1 MDVTLADPFWAPRQ
15 AQLRDHTL
23 AVILDRLERQGVVE
37 NFRRLAGRSDA
48 RREAMHF
55 SDSDLYKWVEA
66 AVLAGRLDLAEESV
80 ELIEAVQRPDGYVHT
95 YYDTDAGFPRWTD
108 LDLGH
113 EQYCAGHLI
122 EAAIAHHEVT
132 GDDRLLTVATRC
144 ADDLLAT
151 FGPGRD
157 ERTDGHPEIELALA
171 RFAATTGDPRYLDH
185 ARWTVEARLAQAGS
199 DVATYRLGGH
209 AVRSLYFASGIAE
222 VALATGDDTYVATA
236 TRALDD
242 LLRLHSYPTGAV
254 GGRWMG
260 EAVGR
265 PYELPDA
272 TAYAETCAA
281 VAAVQF
287 CDRMWRLTGD
297 PRALDQIELLLY
309 NAVPC
314 GIGADGESWFYS
326 QPQAVDA
333 VEAETNPWVAMLDYG
348 DLMSLAWYPP
358 RRHQWFVVPCCPP
371 NLARMFATV
380 DRYVASTDAG
390 GDLLVRIPAAAR
402 IEGDGW
408 DVTVDS
414 AYPDDGRV
422 AVDAATA
429 PEGATVRVHRPAWAG
444 GAGPVPLAADGRAD
458 LPVDWAWWETDGRVE
473 QARHTAFVRRGP
485 VVHCV
490 EGVDAPDLDLRDL
503 VVDPAAP
510 PTDAFTSVDR
520 VDGAPLHRPY
530 VPAAPGEPVT
540 VRTTPYAEWANRGTT
555 TMRVRFPTAG

>member
-15 AQLRDHTL
+15 EQLRTHTL
-23 AVILDRLERQGVVE
+23 AVILDRLERQGVVD

-48 RREAMHF
+48 PREAMHF

-66 AVLAGRLDLAEESV
+66 AVRAGRLDLAEESI
-80 ELIEAVQRPDGYVHT
+80 ELIAAVQRPDGYVHT

-132 GDDRLLTVATRC
+132 GDDRLLTVALRC
-144 ADDLLAT
+144 ADDLLVT

-157 ERTDGHPEIELALA
+157 GRTDGHPEIELALA
-171 RFAATTGDPRYLDH
+171 RLAATTGDRRYLDH
-185 ARWTVEARLAQAGS
+185 ARWTIEARLAHAGTTV
-199 DVATYRLGGH
+199 DRFRLGGH
-209 AVRSLYFASGIAE
+209 AVRSLYFASGVAE
-222 VALATGDDTYVATA
+222 VALATGDDAYVAAA

-265 PYELPDA
+265 PYELPDT

-326 QPQAVDA
+326 QPQGVDA
-333 VEAETNPWVAMLDYG
+333 VEAETNPWVGMLDYG
-348 DLMSLAWYPP
+348 DLMTLAWYPA
-358 RRHQWFVVPCCPP
+358 RRHRWFVVPCCPP
-371 NLARMFATV
+371 NLARLFATV
-380 DRYVASTDAG
+380 DRYIASTDAR
-390 GDLLVRIPAAAR
+390 GDLLVRVPAAAR
-402 IEGDGW
+402 LAGDGW
-408 DVTVDS
+408 DVNVDS
-414 AYPDDGRV
+414 AYPDDGHV
-422 AVDAATA
+422 AIEVAASPAGRTLQ
-429 PEGATVRVHRPAWAG
+429 VHRPAWAG
-444 GAGPVPLAADGRAD
+444 GAGPEPLAAGGPAD
-458 LPVDWAWWETDGRVE
+458 RPVEWAWWETDARVE
-473 QARHTAFVRRGP
+473 GARHTAFLRRGP

-490 EGVDAPDLDLRDL
+490 EGVDVPDVDVRDL
-503 VVDPAAP
+503 VVDPTAP
-510 PTDAFTSVDR
+510 PDRAFATR
-520 VDGAPLHRPY
+520 PTNPTAPLHRPHGGS
-530 VPAAPGEPVT
+530 APSRAVS
-540 VRTTPYAEWANRGTT
+540 VRTVPYAEWANRGTST
-555 TMRVRFPTAG
+555 LRVRFPTDG

>member
-1 MDVTLADPFWAPRQ
+1 MDVTLTDAFWAPRR

-23 AVILDRLERQGVVE
+23 GVILERLERQGVVE

-48 RREAMHF
+48 TRGAMHF

-66 AVLAGRLDLAEESV
+66 AVLAGRLDLAEESI
-80 ELIEAVQRPDGYVHT
+80 ELIAAVQRPDGYVHT

-122 EAAIAHHEVT
+122 EAAIAHHEAT
-132 GDDRLLTVATRC
+132 GEERLLAVATRC

-171 RFAATTGDPRYLDH
+171 RLAATTGDTRYLDH
-185 ARWTVEARLAQAGS
+185 ARWTIEARLTHTGS
-199 DVATYRLGGH
+199 TVADFRLGGH

-222 VALATGDDTYVATA
+222 VALAIGDETYVATA

-265 PYELPDA
+265 PYELPDT

-314 GIGADGESWFYS
+314 GIGVDGESWFYS

-333 VEAETNPWVAMLDYG
+333 VEAETNPWVSTIDYG
-348 DLMSLAWYPP
+348 DLMSLAWYPA
-358 RRHQWFVVPCCPP
+358 RRHRWFVVPCCPP
-371 NLARMFATV
+371 NLARLFATV
-380 DRYVASTDAG
+380 DRYVASTDG
-390 GDLLVRIPAAAR
+390 RGDLLVRIPAAAR
-402 IEGDGW
+402 ITGDGW

-414 AYPDDGRV
+414 TYPDDGRV
-422 AVDAATA
+422 AVEVAAA
-429 PEGATVRVHRPAWAG
+429 PADRSVRVHRPAWAG
-444 GAGPVPLAADGRAD
+444 GTGPEELAGDGRAD
-458 LPVDWAWWETDGRVE
+458 RPVDWEWWETDARVE
-473 QARHTAFVRRGP
+473 RARHTVFLRRGP

-490 EGVDAPDLDLRDL
+490 EGVDAPGVDVRDL
-503 VVDPAAP
+503 VVDPAAVP
-510 PTDAFTSVDR
+510 ADAFTAVPRDPA
-520 VDGAPLHRPY
+520 APLHRPHG
-530 VPAAPGEPVT
+530 PAPAGEPVT
-540 VRTTPYAEWANRGTT
+540 VRTVPYAEWANRGTT
-555 TMRVRFPTAG
+555 PMRVRFPTAG